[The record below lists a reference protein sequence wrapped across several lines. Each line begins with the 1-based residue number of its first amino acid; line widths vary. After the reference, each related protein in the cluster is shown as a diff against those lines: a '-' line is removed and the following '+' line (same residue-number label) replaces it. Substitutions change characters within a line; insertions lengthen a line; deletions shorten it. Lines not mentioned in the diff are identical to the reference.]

1 MTADPPPSSSP
12 HVRAEDDARFGRA
25 LAALPFVLLALS
37 LVFTVGAGAEGRLA
51 QVVALT
57 VVTTA
62 LRVWWQVGRPNK
74 PQQVAAFAA
83 NLLLTLL
90 LVSLSPLY
98 GVYAF
103 VGYLDAVALFTGAGQ
118 VWALVAAASLNAL
131 AQSGGPTG
139 VVDGP
144 WVFAF
149 LLLANAGL
157 AIIMVQ
163 VDQQRQRTVTRLR
176 QALADLEQARRV
188 NDSLQEQL
196 VDQARTS
203 GVLEERQRL
212 SREIHDTV
220 AQGLVA
226 LLRQIEAAADAS
238 TLPEARSVLT
248 RADRTARDSLAEARR
263 AVTAL
268 ASPWLDAALLPQ
280 AVDNLAFEWAQDCGT
295 TINVETVGTPA
306 PTPWDADLL
315 RICQEGL
322 ANVAKHADADQVDV
336 SLIYAEDALTLVL
349 RDDGVGF
356 AAGRQRPGHG
366 LRSMQDR
373 LTAAGGHLS
382 LDTAEGAGCTVRATV
397 PR

>member
-1 MTADPPPSSSP
+1 MTTAPPPSSSP

-25 LAALPFVLLALS
+25 LAALPFVLLGLS
-37 LVFTVGAGAEGRLA
+37 LVFTLGVGSGGRVPE
-51 QVVALT
+51 VVALT
-57 VVTTA
+57 VVTSA
-62 LRVWWQVGRPNK
+62 LRVWQLGRPNR
-74 PQQVAAFAA
+74 PHQVAAFVT

-176 QALADLEQARRV
+176 QTLADLEQARRV
-188 NDSLQEQL
+188 NDSLQDQL

-226 LLRQIEAAADAS
+226 LLRQIEAATDAA
-238 TLPEARSVLT
+238 TLPEARSMLS

-268 ASPWLDAALLPQ
+268 ASPWLDAHLLPQ
-280 AVDNLAFEWAQDCGT
+280 ALEKICSQWSQSSGVT
-295 TINVETVGTPA
+295 VEVQVVGVPV
-306 PTPWDADLL
+306 PSPSDADLL

-322 ANVAKHADADQVDV
+322 ANVSKHAHADHVELR
-336 SLIYAEDALTLVL
+336 LIYAQAALTLVL

-356 AAGRQRPGHG
+356 VDADQRRGHG
-366 LRSMQDR
+366 LRSMRDR
-373 LTAAGGHLS
+373 LSAAGGQLAI
-382 LDTAEGAGCTVRATV
+382 DTSEGAGCTVRATV